1 MNPIITIPEADLVAI
16 LGNNGE
22 HWVQQSWGDGV
33 SACLHG
39 AIRRCQPIPGDAYL
53 IEQVANRQA
62 WGTQWNDAMSTKWQ
76 MVRERL
82 ANIQVTDADL
92 ADTFGPQWEQIA
104 ALVRRAA
111 VLTPDDSERLADA
124 RAAARAAARDVSR
137 AAAQAAAVD
146 AAVDAAWDAARAAAW
161 AAAMDAAQAA
171 AWTPRRA
178 AAVDA
183 AWDAAGALAAR
194 DLIGQHGFT
203 QFHYDLLTGPWR
215 TVIGPVHPDDAE
227 VAQ

>member
-1 MNPIITIPEADLVAI
+1 MNPVITIPEADLVAI

-39 AIRRCQPIPGDAYL
+39 AIRRCQPQPGDAFL

-62 WGTQWNDAMSTKWQ
+62 WGTQWNDATSTTWQ
-76 MVRERL
+76 MVRDRL

-92 ADTFGPQWEQIA
+92 ADTFGPQWEQIV
-104 ALVRRAA
+104 ALIRRAA
-111 VLTPDDSERLADA
+111 IMAPADVQQVTA
-124 RAAARAAARDVSR
+124 PRPVVRAAARVTARSAALAASRTPAWAAAVAAARDV
-137 AAAQAAAVD
+137 
-146 AAVDAAWDAARAAAW
+146 AWDAAW
-161 AAAMDAAQAA
+161 AAAAAL
-171 AWTPRRA
+171 
-178 AAVDA
+178 VV
-183 AWDAAGALAAR
+183 R

-203 QFHYDLLTGPWR
+203 QDHYDALTGPWR